1 MGLIIRELKEKEY
14 PLLEEFLYQAIFIP
28 EGVIPPSRSIIQD
41 PNLLIYIEDF
51 GKRKDYYG
59 LVAIKEDKVIG
70 AVWTRIIEDYGHI
83 DKSTPSLSISVLK
96 EYRGLKVGTKLMKK
110 MLIELKKRGYFKV
123 SLSVQ
128 KANYATKMYKS
139 LGFQVFKENDEDY
152 IMFYKL

>member
-51 GKRKDYYG
+51 GKRKDDYG

-110 MLIELKKRGYFKV
+110 CLL
-123 SLSVQ
+123 
-128 KANYATKMYKS
+128 N
-139 LGFQVFKENDEDY
+139 
-152 IMFYKL
+152 